1 MKINLV
7 NNFNTDDYS
16 IVINKVAKT
25 CTNVLSL
32 SAKSIN
38 IILVDNLAIQELNKK
53 YRNKDAAT
61 DVLTFPDGYLN
72 NLGDVFISVDKC
84 TEQALEL
91 GHSFNRELGF
101 LTVHGILHSLG
112 YDHLTDEDEK
122 EMNELQDKILNKAKL
137 FR

>member
-91 GHSFNRELGF
+91 EHSFNRELGF